1 MLISGPKSKGQT
13 SAKYES
19 QEARLKEW
27 FQAGVAAARAG
38 RFQQARNHLRQVTA
52 HDPQNEE
59 AWLWLAGVAD
69 DPRESLACLAQ
80 ALTINPRNTHAK
92 AGIRWARA
100 KLVEESRASSFY
112 PTDGV
117 ASPTVVTTPPPP
129 VPRQAASALERVSFR
144 RAMSL
149 AVVVSA
155 IFSPVAGWAVW
166 KLTSDSYP
174 VWLTLAASLVGLIV
188 VLIGLLNYDLLV
200 LTTFC
205 LIGFVRVEPAPF
217 DLLMVVLLGVGLLT
231 GRLRWPSSKQG
242 TVVQIG
248 LWGLTVTNL
257 LSTVGVVPIYDSLR
271 FLSITL
277 YLLALFCFVRMYAIE
292 PHAVRIVLVGYLMS
306 AVINTLAVVSGFLGV
321 SMPVPVVAFSIRGIG
336 FFKDPNVYAPF
347 VIVAALWIGDQAVQ
361 RSFSFTRT
369 GPLLLLVGLLGAGA
383 TLSLSR
389 AAWINLAFG
398 GFLYFVFL
406 LRGAPRT
413 HIARALVLA
422 MAVILAAMLV
432 VQFLGLGDVIARR
445 ARLQSYDEMRFS
457 IQRSGLLAGLY
468 HPLGVG
474 PGGWRNAHSLYV
486 RTLAEHG
493 VLGLTALG
501 LLIGGLVVPLA
512 RRALREPARDQVLPD
527 RVLLACIGGQLVNSL
542 VIDSIHW
549 RHLWVVLGLA
559 WASLE
564 TPRGKRLLC

>member
-1 MLISGPKSKGQT
+1 MLIGSSKGEGQT
-13 SAKYES
+13 SAEYES
-19 QEARLKEW
+19 QEARPKEW

-38 RFQQARNHLRQVTA
+38 RFQQARNHLRRVTA

-69 DPRESLACLAQ
+69 DPQESLACLAQ
-80 ALTINPRNTHAK
+80 ALTLNPKNEHAK

-100 KLVEESRASSFY
+100 KLVKESRALSFY

-117 ASPTVVTTPPPP
+117 ASPTMATAPSPL
-129 VPRQAASALERVSFR
+129 VPRQPASVSERVSFR

-149 AVVVSA
+149 AVAVSA
-155 IFSPVAGWAVW
+155 IFGTVAGWAEW
-166 KLTSDSYP
+166 ELTSGRYP
-174 VWLTLAASLVGLIV
+174 VWSTLAAPLVGLIV

-217 DLLMVVLLGVGLLT
+217 DLLVVVLLGVGLLT

-248 LWGLTVTNL
+248 LWGLTVTNM

-292 PHAVRIVLVGYLMS
+292 PHAVRIVLIGYLMS
-306 AVINTLAVVSGFLGV
+306 AVINTLAVFLGFLDV
-321 SMPVPVVAFSIRGIG
+321 SMPVPVVVFSIRGIG

-347 VIVAALWIGDQAVQ
+347 VIVAALWIVDQAVQ
-361 RSFSFTRT
+361 RSSSFIRT
-369 GPLLLLVGLLGAGA
+369 GSLLLLVGLLGAGA
-383 TLSLSR
+383 ILSLSR
-389 AAWINLAFG
+389 AAWINLAFS

-422 MAVILAAMLV
+422 MAVVLAAMFS
-432 VQFLGLGDVIARR
+432 VQFLGLGNVIARR
-445 ARLQSYDEMRFS
+445 TRFQIYDEMRFS
-457 IQRSGLLAGLY
+457 IQMGGLLAGLS

-512 RRALREPARDQVLPD
+512 RRALQEPARNQVLPD

-549 RHLWVVLGLA
+549 RHLWVLLGLA

-564 TPRGKRLLC
+564 MQRGEKQ